1 MMYSNLFVHMF
12 AAPQL
17 NSIYQSKPPV
27 SRAKM
32 ASITKQALNAIKV
45 TYVTGFAKRI
55 PSQNLTQFFEL

>member
-1 MMYSNLFVHMF
+1 MSRFF
-12 AAPQL
+12 PQL

-45 TYVTGFAKRI
+45 NTRLVVHPAMYKY
-55 PSQNLTQFFEL
+55 